1 MKTVCQKN
9 CFQPGGPSTLSLDI
23 PYPKQWRVQSRPY
36 RQLLRGDNIT
46 VSLVFHIFPY
56 TFALSL
62 NSGIFLNMYQQV
74 ELIKRQHVISALT
87 SLICLLSPMVINEQ
101 LTFNQKPRN
110 RVNKRDELQN
120 NVLQVWYH
128 TQKQTLHTWRS
139 SQIHLVPITI
149 LTVRERTEPKVAPH

>member
-1 MKTVCQKN
+1 MRPLEAGMQTEAEGRYSKQKG
-9 CFQPGGPSTLSLDI
+9 QPEQYEEAVSQKAFFWRQLQKLLEKSSLQGKSENSLPEKLFSAWRAFHT

-87 SLICLLSPMVINEQ
+87 SLICLLSPMVSM
-101 LTFNQKPRN
+101 
-110 RVNKRDELQN
+110 
-120 NVLQVWYH
+120 
-128 TQKQTLHTWRS
+128 S
-139 SQIHLVPITI
+139 S
-149 LTVRERTEPKVAPH
+149 

>member
-1 MKTVCQKN
+1 MRPLEAGMQTEAEGRYSKQKGQPEQYEEAVSQKAFFWRQLQKLLESKVHCRERVKTVCQKN

-74 ELIKRQHVISALT
+74 ELIKKQHVISALT
-87 SLICLLSPMVINEQ
+87 SLICLLSPMV
-101 LTFNQKPRN
+101 
-110 RVNKRDELQN
+110 
-120 NVLQVWYH
+120 
-128 TQKQTLHTWRS
+128 S
-139 SQIHLVPITI
+139 MGS
-149 LTVRERTEPKVAPH
+149 

>member
-1 MKTVCQKN
+1 MRPLEAGMQTEAEGRYSKQKG
-9 CFQPGGPSTLSLDI
+9 QPEQYEEAKSKSVFLETAVETTRVKSSLQGKSENSLPEKLFSAWRAFHT

-87 SLICLLSPMVINEQ
+87 SLICLLSPMV
-101 LTFNQKPRN
+101 
-110 RVNKRDELQN
+110 
-120 NVLQVWYH
+120 
-128 TQKQTLHTWRS
+128 S
-139 SQIHLVPITI
+139 MGS
-149 LTVRERTEPKVAPH
+149 